1 MVLWETKSEAQPQ
14 SQLELNC
21 YNVLKVQFCSEHDG
35 DNGLTD
41 TFMSVDS
48 CPAEKGPKI
57 KMEKG

>member
-1 MVLWETKSEAQPQ
+1 MALWETKTSKSVGA
-14 SQLELNC
+14 NY
-21 YNVLKVQFCSEHDG
+21 YNIVKVQFCSEHDG

-48 CPAEKGPKI
+48 CTAEKGPKI